1 MKYDMIL
8 ELHMEDGS
16 KKVYEDLESVKEEL
30 LKDKKIKS
38 WDDVI
43 LHSYLIDKIG
53 DSFFIYKGG
62 MLDGIRMESLYDFGC
77 RLMYLDNKKEQDY
90 VQGYFTEHFEDEP
103 CVKDFEKILDRVES
117 VEFVSK
123 DLNCDEGEVL
133 YKDFVL
139 KGKDGKLYKFRWFTN
154 DRGEDFGTEYI
165 GEVQKKRKVIY
176 IYE

>member
-8 ELHMEDGS
+8 EIHMEDGS
-16 KKVYEDLESVKEEL
+16 KKVYEDLKSVKEEL
-30 LKDKKIKS
+30 LKGKDIES
-38 WDDVI
+38 WEDVI
-43 LHSYLIDKIG
+43 IHSYIIDNIG
-53 DSFFIYKGG
+53 ESFFIYKGG
-62 MLDGIRMESLYDFGC
+62 LLDGIYMESLYDFGC
-77 RLMYLDNKKEQDY
+77 RLMCLDNKEEREY
-90 VQGYFTEHFEDEP
+90 VQSYFAEHLENEP
-103 CVKDFEKILDRVES
+103 CVKDFSTVIDRVEC

-123 DLNCDEGEVL
+123 DLKCDEYEEL

-165 GEVQKKRKVIY
+165 GEVQKKEKVIY